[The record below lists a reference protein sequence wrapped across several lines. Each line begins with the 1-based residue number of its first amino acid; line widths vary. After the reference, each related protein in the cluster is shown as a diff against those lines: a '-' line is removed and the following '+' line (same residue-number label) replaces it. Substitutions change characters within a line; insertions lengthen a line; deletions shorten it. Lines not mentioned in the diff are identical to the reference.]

1 MAAPRR
7 SPPRNPAPATLAG
20 MASEH
25 ARPRRRLIA
34 GGVVV
39 LVTGTAAAVHAA
51 RDEAPTPAPAAAT
64 LPTAPVRRA
73 DLTSAVE
80 TDGTLGYGGT
90 YTVLGRGTGIVTWL
104 PAAGTVVTRGRAVY
118 RADGRPVPLLYG
130 TPLWRTLE
138 PGMTGGSDVLQ
149 MERELAA
156 LGHGEGLT
164 VDRTFTAATRSAI
177 RRWQRA
183 TGLPRTG
190 TVSPADVVAMPGP
203 IRVTGVSAL
212 PGGPASGT
220 VLTASGTTRQ
230 VTVPLPVASQHIA
243 ATGATVRV
251 ELPGGRT
258 TTGRVASVGTVAVA
272 DPANARSQTGL
283 STESATV
290 TVTITLDR
298 AADAGT
304 LDSAPVTVAFTS
316 AAHEDVLAVP
326 VHALLAA
333 ADGSYAVNVVDD
345 AGNVTPVRVE
355 LGVFDGDD
363 AEIKGDLTEGTRVQV
378 PVS

>member
-1 MAAPRR
+1 MTAPRR
-7 SPPRNPAPATLAG
+7 SPPRNPAPATLTG

-25 ARPRRRLIA
+25 ARPRRRLVA
-34 GGVVV
+34 GGMAV
-39 LVTGTAAAVHAA
+39 LITGTAATVHVTRGQEPA
-51 RDEAPTPAPAAAT
+51 PAPAAAT
-64 LPTAPVRRA
+64 LPTATVRRA
-73 DLTSAVE
+73 DLSSAVE
-80 TDGTLGYGGT
+80 ADGTLGYGGA
-90 YTVLGRGTGIVTWL
+90 YTVLGSGTGIVTWL
-104 PAAGTVVTRGRAVY
+104 PATGTVVTRGRTVY
-118 RADGRPVPLLYG
+118 RADDRPVPLLYG
-130 TPLWRTLE
+130 TPFWRTLE
-138 PGMTGGSDVLQ
+138 PGMTRGSDVLQ
-149 MERELAA
+149 LERELVA

-177 RRWQRA
+177 RRWQKA
-183 TGLPRTG
+183 TGLRRTG
-190 TVSPADVVAMPGP
+190 TVSPADVVTMPGP
-203 IRVTGVSAL
+203 IRITGVTAL

-243 ATGATVRV
+243 TPGAAVRV
-251 ELPGGRT
+251 GMPGGKA
-258 TTGRVASVGTVAVA
+258 TTGRVTSVGTVAVA

-345 AGNVTPVRVE
+345 AGSVTPVRVE
-355 LGVFDGDD
+355 LGIFDGDHV
-363 AEIKGDLTEGTRVQV
+363 EVKGDLTEGTRVQV
-378 PVS
+378 PLP